1 MVEVASNDGYLLQH
15 AAAAGIPGLGIE
27 PSVNVGVIA
36 RERGVPT
43 VSAFLDEPLARRVRA
58 EYGPADL
65 VVANNVYARVPN
77 YAASRDPCAR
87 CSPTMDGSASR
98 YTMR

>member
-15 AAAAGIPGLGIE
+15 VLEQGIPCLGIE
-27 PSVNVGVIA
+27 PSVNVGAAA

-43 VSAFLDEPLARRVRA
+43 RTDFLSVEVAKAVRA

-65 VVANNVYARVPN
+65 VVANNVYAHIPDLVGFTK
-77 YAASRDPCAR
+77 ALR
-87 CSPTMDGSASR
+87 CLLSDDGG
-98 YTMR
+98 